1 MSSHVRIL
9 GIAGSLR
16 RGSYNQAALRAA
28 KLLVPESSEID
39 LFQLDDIPMFNE
51 DDEKR
56 PPSSVLELK
65 KRIRRADAL
74 LIVTPEYNY
83 SIPGVLKNALDWAC
97 RPHGDSAWS
106 GKAAAIMGAS
116 LGAIGTA
123 RAQYHLRQILV
134 ALNLFTLNQP
144 EVVIANAAHRFDEN
158 GNLIHE
164 PTKQLI
170 QELLKNL
177 VDWPPNFACTG
188 QRSKPMILNPVVRET
203 FSHPR
208 GFHKFHAPNELRS
221 LLEALIVTAS
231 NR

>member
-1 MSSHVRIL
+1 MSSNVPML

-28 KLLVPESSEID
+28 KLLAPENSEID
-39 LFQLDDIPMFNE
+39 IFQLDGIPMFNE
-51 DDEKR
+51 DGEKR
-56 PPSSVLELK
+56 PPSSVQDLK

-83 SIPGVLKNALDWAC
+83 SIPGVLKNALDWAG
-97 RPHGDSAWS
+97 RPYGDSAWS

-158 GNLIHE
+158 ANLIHE

-170 QELLKNL
+170 QVLLKTL
-177 VDWPPNFACTG
+177 VAWPRRISPA
-188 QRSKPMILNPVVRET
+188 LET
-203 FSHPR
+203 TSASSTATAGHPLS
-208 GFHKFHAPNELRS
+208 GAAP
-221 LLEALIVTAS
+221 A
-231 NR
+231 

>member
-28 KLLVPESSEID
+28 TLLVPENSEID

-51 DDEKR
+51 DDEKH

-83 SIPGVLKNALDWAC
+83 SIPGVLKNAIDWAC
-97 RPHGDSAWS
+97 RPYGDSAWS
-106 GKAAAIMGAS
+106 GKAAAVMGAS

-144 EVVIANAAHRFDEN
+144 EVVVADAAHRFDEN

-170 QELLKNL
+170 RELLKNL
-177 VDWPPNFACTG
+177 VDWTRRISP
-188 QRSKPMILNPVVRET
+188 
-203 FSHPR
+203 
-208 GFHKFHAPNELRS
+208 APES
-221 LLEALIVTAS
+221 TSASSPATARQPLS
-231 NR
+231 GGAPA

>member
-1 MSSHVRIL
+1 VNNHVRIL

-28 KLLVPESSEID
+28 KLLVPENSEID
-39 LFQLDDIPMFNE
+39 IFQLDGIPLFNE

-65 KRIRRADAL
+65 KRIRSAHSV

-83 SIPGVLKNALDWAC
+83 SIPGVLKNAIDWAS
-97 RPHGDSAWS
+97 RPYGDSAWS
-106 GKAAAIMGAS
+106 GKPAAIMGAS

-123 RAQYHLRQILV
+123 RAQHHLRQIFV
-134 ALNLFTLNQP
+134 TLNLFTLNQP
-144 EVVIANAAHRFDEN
+144 EVIIADAAHRFDEN

-170 QELLKNL
+170 QTLLHNL
-177 VDWPPNFACTG
+177 VDWTRRISPALAERQSHDPG
-188 QRSKPMILNPVVRET
+188 RSESLRCSVV
-203 FSHPR
+203 
-208 GFHKFHAPNELRS
+208 
-221 LLEALIVTAS
+221 
-231 NR
+231 

>member
-16 RGSYNQAALRAA
+16 RRSYNQAALRAA
-28 KLLVPESSEID
+28 KLLAPENSQID
-39 LFQLDDIPMFNE
+39 LFHLDGIPMFNE

-56 PPSSVLELK
+56 PPASVLELK
-65 KRIRRADAL
+65 KRIRRSDAL

-97 RPHGDSAWS
+97 RPYGDSAWS
-106 GKAAAIMGAS
+106 RKAAAIMGAS
-116 LGAIGTA
+116 PSAIGTA

-144 EVVIANAAHRFDEN
+144 EVVIADAAHRFDEN
-158 GNLIHE
+158 GNLIHA

-177 VDWPPNFACTG
+177 VDWTRRISPVPESTSASGIATARHPLS
-188 QRSKPMILNPVVRET
+188 RS
-203 FSHPR
+203 
-208 GFHKFHAPNELRS
+208 AP
-221 LLEALIVTAS
+221 A
-231 NR
+231 

>member
-16 RGSYNQAALRAA
+16 RGSYNQAALPAA
-28 KLLVPESSEID
+28 KLLVPENSEID
-39 LFQLDDIPMFNE
+39 LFQLDEIPMFNE

-74 LIVTPEYNY
+74 LSITPEYNY
-83 SIPGVLKNALDWAC
+83 SIPGVLKNAIDWAC
-97 RPHGDSAWS
+97 RPPGDSAWS

-116 LGAIGTA
+116 LGATA

-134 ALNLFTLNQP
+134 ALNLFTLNHP
-144 EVVIANAAHRFDEN
+144 EVVMADAAHQFDEN

-170 QELLKNL
+170 RELLKNL
-177 VDWPPNFACTG
+177 VDWARRISP
-188 QRSKPMILNPVVRET
+188 
-203 FSHPR
+203 
-208 GFHKFHAPNELRS
+208 APESIPASSTATARHS
-221 LLEALIVTAS
+221 LSGGAPA
-231 NR
+231 

>member
-16 RGSYNQAALRAA
+16 RGSYNKAALRAA
-28 KLLVPESSEID
+28 KLLVPQNSEID

-51 DDEKR
+51 DEENS
-56 PPSSVLELK
+56 PPSSVLALK
-65 KRIRRADAL
+65 NRIRRADAL

-83 SIPGVLKNALDWAC
+83 SIPGVLKNAIDWAC
-97 RPHGDSAWS
+97 RPYGESAWS

-123 RAQYHLRQILV
+123 RAQHHLRQILV
-134 ALNLFTLNQP
+134 ALNLFTVNQP
-144 EVVIANAAHRFDEN
+144 EIAIADAAHRFDEN
-158 GNLIHE
+158 GKLIHE

-177 VDWPPNFACTG
+177 VDWTRRISPA
-188 QRSKPMILNPVVRET
+188 V
-203 FSHPR
+203 
-208 GFHKFHAPNELRS
+208 A
-221 LLEALIVTAS
+221 LEATGVNSYDLTSSDHAGGS
-231 NR
+231 R

>member
-16 RGSYNQAALRAA
+16 RGSYNQGALRAA
-28 KLLVPESSEID
+28 KLLVPENSEID
-39 LFQLDDIPMFNE
+39 IFQLGIPMFNE

-65 KRIRRADAL
+65 KRIRRADAVL
-74 LIVTPEYNY
+74 MVTPEYNY
-83 SIPGVLKNALDWAC
+83 SIPGILKNAIDWAS
-97 RPHGDSAWS
+97 RPYGDSAWS
-106 GKAAAIMGAS
+106 GKSAAIMGAS

-123 RAQYHLRQILV
+123 RAQYHLRQIFV

-144 EVVIANAAHRFDEN
+144 EVIIADAAHRFDEN

-170 QELLKNL
+170 QKLLKNL
-177 VDWPPNFACTG
+177 VDWT
-188 QRSKPMILNPVVRET
+188 RRIS
-203 FSHPR
+203 S
-208 GFHKFHAPNELRS
+208 AP
-221 LLEALIVTAS
+221 ALPGGA
-231 NR
+231 R

>member
-1 MSSHVRIL
+1 MTSHVRIL

-28 KLLVPESSEID
+28 KLLVPEKSEID
-39 LFQLDDIPMFNE
+39 PFQLDHIPMFNE

-56 PPSSVLELK
+56 PPSSVVELK
-65 KRIRRADAL
+65 KRIRRANAL

-144 EVVIANAAHRFDEN
+144 EVVIADAAHRFDEN
-158 GNLIHE
+158 GNLLHE

-170 QELLKNL
+170 RELLKNL
-177 VDWPPNFACTG
+177 VDWTRRISPAPESIPPSSTATA
-188 QRSKPMILNPVVRET
+188 R
-203 FSHPR
+203 HPLS
-208 GFHKFHAPNELRS
+208 GGAPARFRPE
-221 LLEALIVTAS
+221 
-231 NR
+231 